1 MNLSKIACFVLLFLV
16 TSIGYSQRGWKGEY
30 TKIGLQGGANYFNI
44 LTDDLPVQGKVSW
57 TAGFTTRDAFYNDW
71 QLVYGINF
79 FDFNIDMDGREKEL
93 ADSEKTT
100 IPYNMVGVQANL
112 FASYKVIDHYF
123 SLEAGPVV
131 QFNGKLDARQDREY
145 NYVAGYD
152 FQAIDIEK
160 ITPFSVNLA
169 VGATGGFDTV
179 KFWAQ
184 YQHGIINILGRLD
197 SAELGGNEFS
207 GNMSMIA
214 AGIVVFL

>member
-1 MNLSKIACFVLLFLV
+1 MNLTKIMCFALLFLV
-16 TSIGYSQRGWKGEY
+16 TSIGYSQRGWRGEY

-44 LTDDLPVQGKVSW
+44 LTDDLPVKAKASW
-57 TAGFTTRDAFYNDW
+57 TAGFTTRDAFSKDW
-71 QLVYGINF
+71 QFVYGINF
-79 FDFNIDMDGREKEL
+79 FDLNVDINGREKEEP
-93 ADSEKTT
+93 DSERSV
-100 IPYNMVGVQANL
+100 IPYNMVAVQAN
-112 FASYKVIDHYF
+112 FFGSYKIIDHYL

-131 QFNGKLDARQDREY
+131 QVNGKLDARQDREY
-145 NYVAGYD
+145 YYIEGYD

-160 ITPFSVNLA
+160 ISPFSVNLA
-169 VGATGGFDTV
+169 VGATGGFETV

-184 YQHGIINILGRLD
+184 YQHGVNNILAKLD